1 MRKLM
6 VFESISADGYFAD
19 RNSGLGWAHRPSS
32 DNADFTSWVNNNAS
46 SGGQLLFGRIT
57 YEMMVS
63 YWPTPMAKQ
72 NDPVVAEGMNKADK
86 IVFSRTLK
94 SADWSN
100 TTLMTGDLVNEVRKL
115 KQASGG
121 GITILGSGSI
131 VSQLA
136 KARLIDGY
144 QLVVVPVVL
153 SDGRRLFDGLDT
165 MIDLTLK
172 ESRKFSNGNVLLSYV
187 TATAISGG

>member
-32 DNADFTSWVNNNAS
+32 DNDDFVSWVSSNAS

-57 YEMMVS
+57 YQMMVS
-63 YWPTPMAKQ
+63 YWPTPAAKQ
-72 NDPVVAEGMNKADK
+72 NDPVVAEGMNQADK

-94 SADWSN
+94 SADWNN
-100 TTLMTGDLVNEVRKL
+100 TTLMNGDLVEEVRKL
-115 KQASGG
+115 KQEPGG

-131 VSQLA
+131 VSQLT
-136 KARLIDGY
+136 KAGLIDGY

-153 SDGRRLFDGLDT
+153 GDGRKLFDGLGK
-165 MIDLTLK
+165 MIDLTLTD
-172 ESRKFSNGNVLLSYV
+172 SRKFSNGNVLLSYE

>member
-19 RNSGLGWAHRPSS
+19 KNSGLGWAHRSSS
-32 DNADFTSWVNNNAS
+32 DNSDFNSWVNSNAS

-72 NDPVVAEGMNKADK
+72 NDPVVAEGMNQAGK

-100 TTLMTGDLVNEVRKL
+100 TTLMKGDLVEEVRKL
-115 KQASGG
+115 KQGPGG

-131 VSQLA
+131 VTQLA
-136 KARLIDGY
+136 KAGLIDGY

-153 SDGRRLFDGLDT
+153 GDGRRLFDGLDKPL
-165 MIDLTLK
+165 DLTLTD
-172 ESRKFSNGNVLLSYV
+172 SRKFSNGNVVLSYA
-187 TATAISGG
+187 TATAMAGG

>member
-1 MRKLM
+1 MRRLM

-19 RNSGLGWAHRPSS
+19 SNSGLGWAHRQSS
-32 DNADFTSWVNNNAS
+32 DNADFNSWVNSNAS

-57 YEMMVS
+57 YQMMLS

-72 NDPVVAEGMNKADK
+72 NDPVVAEGMNNAGK

-94 SADWSN
+94 SADWNN
-100 TTLMTGDLVNEVRKL
+100 TTLMNGDLIEEVRKL
-115 KQASGG
+115 KRASGG

-136 KARLIDGY
+136 KAGLIDGY

-153 SDGRRLFDGLDT
+153 GDGRRLFDGVDKP
-165 MIDLTLK
+165 IDLTLTD
-172 ESRKFSNGNVLLSYV
+172 SRKFSNGNVLLSYV
-187 TATAISGG
+187 TATAIAGG